1 MLVKDILYQ
10 EKLLLSRITTKNKV
24 IKYRK
29 LLGKISSN
37 GISERNL
44 QKDLQIKVVKAP
56 CLKTKLY
63 YRKMEQYMD
72 SEIDKNI
79 SKVFPHISL

>member
-1 MLVKDILYQ
+1 MALARGI
-10 EKLLLSRITTKNKV
+10 
-24 IKYRK
+24 YR
-29 LLGKISSN
+29 S
-37 GISERNL
+37 
-44 QKDLQIKVVKAP
+44 QIQAVKAP